1 MADVGATVNAAEPE
15 ESLARR
21 LITSLTAAPI
31 VALNCLMTMMA
42 GASLAFPYPLDS
54 QISHMLGAML
64 FTACVTTIAASFLST
79 LKGTFMQSQEAPAM
93 ILGLMAAAVYGILPD
108 AMAIEAKVSVIMA
121 CFAVATMLTGLVFL
135 LLGAFRV
142 GGLIRYFPFPVIGG
156 VLAGL
161 GLLITEGGFSVS
173 AALPFEYAMIGNYFE
188 PETLFRWSVSVA
200 FAGVLA
206 YVTRRFPHY
215 LTMPLALLVATALF
229 YLGAHVMDHSPAL
242 LSEHRWLLGPF
253 PTGGLVPRL
262 NIDGFMALDT
272 HLLWSEIASILSVVL
287 ISTIGLLMHASGLE
301 LATGR
306 EVDLNRELTACG
318 IGNLIAGPL
327 GGAPA
332 FHSVGG
338 SMLARTM
345 DARRALTSRLVVV
358 IWALIIL
365 FGAAL
370 LSYFPRP
377 VLGGLI
383 LFVGASMI
391 WQWLIA
397 GYRLLPRLDW
407 LVILLIVLHV
417 AFIGYVKG
425 VFFGL
430 AAGIVLFQIGY
441 ARLNVVKHVFTGR
454 DRRSP
459 LERGP
464 EARNALAEHGG
475 AILTLELQGSIFF
488 GTAHT
493 IVHRA
498 RTALAEA
505 KARAALGAGP
515 VLGWLILDFRAV
527 GGADWATVR
536 SLTNL
541 AQTAKLEGL
550 TVIATGLSGAA
561 ARLLEKGG
569 VVPPLGM
576 SPGATGALFARAET
590 LDQGLETAEDALLAR
605 LGVIEQPPLGT
616 HELPPAVTAAIPGR
630 DQQDEL
636 IAYLAPVVVGAG
648 TTLIAEGETSD
659 GLYFVRE
666 GRISIYIAR
675 PGGGRRRLK
684 TYLAGTVV
692 GELGLTGGQ
701 TRTASIL
708 ADTGVRAWR
717 LDAAAFKRLK
727 RDRPDL
733 ALKLQDALIQLLG
746 ERLGAANR
754 LLAALGE

>member
-1 MADVGATVNAAEPE
+1 MAELGAAADGGDAK
-15 ESLARR
+15 ESRARQ
-21 LITSLTAAPI
+21 LVTSLTAAPI

-64 FTACVTTIAASFLST
+64 LTACVTTLVASCLST

-93 ILGLMAAAVYGILPD
+93 ILGLMAGAVYALLP
-108 AMAIEAKVSVIMA
+108 AGMALDTKVAIIMA
-121 CFAVATMLTGLVFL
+121 CFAVATTLTGAVFF
-135 LLGAFRV
+135 LLGAFHI

-173 AALPFEYAMIGNYFE
+173 AALPFEYAMIGSYFE
-188 PETLFRWSVSVA
+188 PETLFRWTVSVI
-200 FAGVLA
+200 FAGILA

-215 LTMPLALLVATALF
+215 LTMPLALLIATAVF
-229 YLGAHVMDHSPAL
+229 YLGAAAMDHPPAL

-253 PTGGLVPRL
+253 PSGGLVPRL
-262 NIDGFMALDT
+262 NIDGFAALDPN
-272 HLLWSEIASILSVVL
+272 LLWTEIASILSVVL

-306 EVDLNRELTACG
+306 EVDLDRELKACG
-318 IGNLIAGPL
+318 IGNLIAGAF

-345 DARRALTSRLVVV
+345 DARRTLTSRLVVAV
-358 IWALIIL
+358 WVLIIL
-365 FGAAL
+365 FGAAA

-391 WQWLIA
+391 WQWLVA

-441 ARLNVVKHVFTGR
+441 ARLNVIRHAFTGR

-464 EARNALAEHGG
+464 DARDALVDRGST
-475 AILTLELQGSIFF
+475 ILVFELQGSIFF

-493 IVHRA
+493 VVHRF
-498 RTALAEA
+498 RTAVAEA
-505 KARAALGAGP
+505 KALAALGTGAP
-515 VLGWLILDFRAV
+515 LGCLILDFRSV

-541 AQTAKLEGL
+541 AQTARIEGI
-550 TVIATGLSGAA
+550 TVIATGLRGAA

-569 VVPPLGM
+569 VVPPAGM
-576 SPGATGALFARAET
+576 TPEATGALFNRAET
-590 LDQGLETAEDALLAR
+590 LDQGLERAEDALLAR
-605 LGVIEQPPLGT
+605 LGVQEKPPLGT
-616 HELPPAVTAAIPGR
+616 HELPPAVVQAIPGR

-636 IAYLAPVVVGAG
+636 ITYLSPVVVGAG
-648 TTLIAEGETSD
+648 TTLIAEGDASE

-666 GRISIYIAR
+666 GRVSVFVAR
-675 PGGGRRRLK
+675 PGGGQRRLK

-701 TRTASIL
+701 TRTASIV

-717 LDAAAFKRLK
+717 LDAAAFRRLK

-733 ALKLQDALIQLLG
+733 ALKLQDALIHLLG